1 MPIYQWKCQTCDTV
15 VEELRKM
22 GDYNPPEKDCE
33 QGKSCDF
40 KKQLTAA
47 NFTIDPA
54 AGRSKSYKAPEEKT
68 KETKTETY
76 NEVESKQDG

>member
-1 MPIYQWKCQTCDTV
+1 MHIYVWKCAKCDVV
-15 VEELRKM
+15 VEELRKI
-22 GDYNPPEKDCE
+22 GEDEPPVSCE
-33 QGKSCDF
+33 CGAGDF
-40 KKQLTAA
+40 KKQLTSA

-54 AGRSKSYKAPEEKT
+54 AGRSKTYKAPEEKT

>member
-1 MPIYQWKCQTCDTV
+1 MPIYVWKCTKCDTV
-15 VEELRKM
+15 VEELRKI
-22 GDYNPPEKDCE
+22 GEDEPPTSCE
-33 QGKSCDF
+33 CGEGDF

-54 AGRSKSYKAPEEKT
+54 AGRSKSYKAPEEK

-76 NEVESKQDG
+76 KEVESKQDG